1 MRRLL
6 ASVLVAGALAAAL
19 WAADQPA
26 ESPPQQTT
34 QIVGDVPDLVGH
46 WLLVSRIEIPNRTD
60 LARTIA
66 SLWDVTAP
74 GGTMSVT
81 VLQVELPKAIQDE
94 LEKANATHAGWEPT
108 ARELQD
114 LRDGWSSL
122 KPLDRGVGRIETKI
136 TGKDSFDAVQ
146 KEEQSMKGALF
157 IVQQTVDFRPGVG
170 RPIKDVFIYGAM
182 AQQPDGWS
190 GNYMSASVAPTPVP
204 VPITLNGTFRSYR
217 LDSAASRGLL
227 QRFFDMF
234 SGCGRSH

>member
-6 ASVLVAGALAAAL
+6 ASVLLAGALAAAL

-46 WLLVSRIEIPNRTD
+46 WLLVSRIEIPHRTD

-94 LEKANATHAGWEPT
+94 LEKANAAVVAENFIDPRKLPNLMTELTDEKLPAN
-108 ARELQD
+108 ARARFE
-114 LRDGWSSL
+114 R
-122 KPLDRGVGRIETKI
+122 
-136 TGKDSFDAVQ
+136 
-146 KEEQSMKGALF
+146 M
-157 IVQQTVDFRPGVG
+157 
-170 RPIKDVFIYGAM
+170 
-182 AQQPDGWS
+182 
-190 GNYMSASVAPTPVP
+190 
-204 VPITLNGTFRSYR
+204 LNRNKAR
-217 LDSAASRGLL
+217 
-227 QRFFDMF
+227 
-234 SGCGRSH
+234 